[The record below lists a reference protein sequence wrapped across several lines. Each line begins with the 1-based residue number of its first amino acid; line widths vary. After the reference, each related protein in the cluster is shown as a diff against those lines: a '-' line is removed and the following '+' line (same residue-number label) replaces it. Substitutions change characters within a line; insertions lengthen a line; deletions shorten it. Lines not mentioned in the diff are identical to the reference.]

1 MHEDLVHHHLEEQRR
16 EQGEELQDEGDEQD
30 FAEQLAVLDDGR
42 DEPTEVEARE
52 FAGERGAR
60 GEQDQIATPAGG
72 KVRGGEDLRAGAAGF
87 LDQHL
92 AGVDAGEDEVVALVV
107 DGQSG

>member
-1 MHEDLVHHHLEEQRR
+1 MRYLTTA
-16 EQGEELQDEGDEQD
+16 GMN
-30 FAEQLAVLDDGR
+30 QLKSKRASS
-42 DEPTEVEARE
+42 PASEARE
-52 FAGERGAR
+52 